1 MVNKSLAPFSD
12 SALCLPVFLRGSSL
26 RVKTLELGERKEK
39 VGIVAMI
46 AKAM

>member
-12 SALCLPVFLRGSSL
+12 FALCLPVFLRVSSL
-26 RVKTLELGERKEK
+26 RVKTLEMGERKET